1 LFNNLPLLAQVTS
14 LHFLR
19 AHALLSEVG
28 IHPGQYPLLELLH
41 SSQGM
46 SQHEIARKLIIK
58 PSTLTVMLKRLE
70 RDGMVDKQRDP
81 NDKRIFRIYLSPLGE
96 EVLADGNRQFM
107 RLEEELYQ
115 GFSSSDHETFKNLVT
130 LMRNNLL
137 TSLDKEGQ
145 WCPS

>member
-1 LFNNLPLLAQVTS
+1 MFNNLPLLAQVTR

-81 NDKRIFRIYLSPLGE
+81 NDKRIFRNSPSAKRSSPME
-96 EVLADGNRQFM
+96 IDNYAI
-107 RLEEELYQ
+107 EEELYQ
-115 GFSSSDHETFKNLVT
+115 GFQAPTTKHLKMVT